1 MNKPRIVFRSA
12 RRLAC
17 LFLVLALTALCG
29 RGVTSVPVSQNQNTV
44 YVAGNPQLAPVEWY
58 NAETGQYEGLFPA
71 LLSLL
76 TEKTGLEFTYV
87 DASQEDLRQELAEN
101 QQVELISGYL
111 AVPGGSAPQGLRLT
125 QPVLQLQQPEG
136 VYDVCFA
143 FTEGAGD
150 ELCRQIS
157 AALAGLSSQELAT
170 LTLASVQMSQSGS
183 QGVGL
188 AIVLLVLALASIL
201 VVWFY
206 IRSIRRRSLDQEL
219 TDPAT
224 GLGNERYFITKYPQ
238 LITDETRVLYVIAYV
253 QLDTDVSLHSYD
265 AQERGSVLQYC
276 ANVLMSDKQ
285 SSDLLAHV
293 KEGEFAI
300 ARMCSSE
307 QEAGVWIAGLLDR
320 LSSYS
325 QFYSKEFRLRPYC
338 GLYFLSGD
346 DRNAETALLNA
357 RLGCRYAQRHKLRYV
372 ISNHA
377 ILAEAAEERQL
388 QRQSLSAIENQEFQL
403 YLQPIVDVN
412 TGRIVGAEALARWHH
427 PTKGLL
433 PPDRFLALLEQNGA
447 IGELDYL
454 IFEKACQQL
463 ASWEQRGWTGLK
475 ISANFSRISFS
486 QQELPQRIEQIAARY
501 AFQRQSLI
509 IELTEDAITEKRRLI
524 QQNLQA
530 LKKMGFSLALDDM
543 GSGYT
548 SFFDLQDFPVD
559 IVKIDRDILN
569 GAVNAKGLAVLS
581 CLVDL
586 GHRMQAQVLCE
597 GAETVQQVQLLQS
610 IQCDLIQGYYY
621 YRPMPAA
628 ETDRI
633 LQQLQETGV
642 SP

>member
-1 MNKPRIVFRSA
+1 M
-12 RRLAC
+12 
-17 LFLVLALTALCG
+17 
-29 RGVTSVPVSQNQNTV
+29 
-44 YVAGNPQLAPVEWY
+44 
-58 NAETGQYEGLFPA
+58 
-71 LLSLL
+71 
-76 TEKTGLEFTYV
+76 
-87 DASQEDLRQELAEN
+87 
-101 QQVELISGYL
+101 
-111 AVPGGSAPQGLRLT
+111 
-125 QPVLQLQQPEG
+125 QLQRPEG

-143 FTEGAGD
+143 FTKGASEG
-150 ELCRQIS
+150 LCQQIS
-157 AALAGLSSQELAT
+157 AALSGLSSQELAT
-170 LTLASVQMSQSGS
+170 LTLASVQMPQSGS
-183 QGVGL
+183 HRVSL
-188 AIVLLVLALASIL
+188 AFVLLVLAALASIL
-201 VVWFY
+201 AVFFY
-206 IRSIRRRSLDQEL
+206 IRSSRRHSLDQEL
-219 TDPAT
+219 TDPVT

-238 LITDETRVLYVIAYV
+238 LITDEARVLYVIAYL
-253 QLDTDVSLHSYD
+253 QLDTDVGLHSHD

-276 ANVLMSDKQ
+276 ANVLMSDNQ

-293 KEGEFAI
+293 KEGEFAM
-300 ARMCSSE
+300 AHMCSGE

-346 DRNAETALLNA
+346 DRNAEAALFNA

-388 QRQSLSAIENQEFQL
+388 QRQSLAAIENQEFKL
-403 YLQPIVDVN
+403 YLQPIMDAN
-412 TGRIVGAEALARWHH
+412 TGQVAGAEALARWHH

-433 PPDRFLALLEQNGA
+433 PPDRFIALLEQNGA

-463 ASWEQRGWTGLK
+463 ASWEQRGWTGFKL
-475 ISANFSRISFS
+475 SANFSRISFS
-486 QQELPQRIEQIAARY
+486 EQELPQRIEQIAARY
-501 AFQRQSLI
+501 TFQRQSLV

-524 QQNLQA
+524 RQNLRA

-548 SFFDLQDFPVD
+548 SFSDLQEFPID

-586 GHRMQAQVLCE
+586 GHRMKALVLCE
-597 GAETVQQVQLLQS
+597 GAETAQQVQLLQS
-610 IQCDLIQGYYY
+610 LQCDLIQGYYY
-621 YRPMPAA
+621 YRPMPGRRSGPHPTAA
-628 ETDRI
+628 TRKGGITMSKRTRWIVI
-633 LQQLQETGV
+633 LLAVATGLSV
-642 SP
+642 AACLFAGAISTAGDSYPGEFQAIALDTGLALRSA